1 MRFWRDASLPGGLEL
16 LRASCFDYRFPA
28 HFHEEFVIAAF
39 ASGAQRHRVARH
51 EGIAG
56 PGTVMVIQ
64 PGEVHTGEAA
74 ERDLGWTYCAFYPA
88 PDLFEKIGDDAIGG
102 SGSIDFGG
110 EILRQDA
117 PLAHQLLTAHA
128 VIATAQDQ
136 FEKEAALYEVMGVLI
151 ARYGERVGRRPQTP
165 SPDTDLD
172 RAIEFLH
179 SCHAQQ
185 LTVGEVAASVG
196 LSEYHFMRSFR
207 AKSGMSVHSYLT
219 LLRLNRAKFLLAQ
232 GVSAAETA
240 LQVGFCD
247 QSHLI
252 NQFRRYFGV
261 TPGAFAR
268 ASC

>member
-1 MRFWRDASLPGGLEL
+1 MRFWRDTSLPGGLEL

-56 PGTVMVIQ
+56 PGSVMVIQ

-74 ERDLGWTYCAFYPA
+74 ERDLGWTYCAFYPSA
-88 PDLFEKIGDDAIGG
+88 DLLEQIADDAIGG
-102 SGSIDFGG
+102 SGGIDFGR
-110 EILRQDA
+110 EVLRQDST
-117 PLAHQLLTAHA
+117 LAHQLLTAHI

-136 FEKEAALYEVMGVLI
+136 FEKEAALYEVLGVLI
-151 ARYGERVGRRPQTP
+151 ARYGERVGRGSRTP
-165 SPDTDLD
+165 DADLQ

-185 LTVGEVAASVG
+185 ITVGEVAASVG

-219 LLRLNRAKFLLAQ
+219 LLRLNRAKSLLAQ
-232 GVSAAETA
+232 GAGAAETA

-261 TPGAFAR
+261 TPGAFVR